1 MSIIKRL
8 TLIGLTLFAVGC
20 AAEPP
25 EPAGPFEPAQITPA
39 EVQARLAKGEKLVV
53 ADVRSKR
60 SYSKEH
66 IDGAVALPVAE
77 LSKDVKPGLPKDAWV
92 VLYCT

>member
-1 MSIIKRL
+1 MSTLKRL

-20 AAEPP
+20 AAK
-25 EPAGPFEPAQITPA
+25 PAGPFEPAQITPA
-39 EVQARLAKGEKLVV
+39 EVQARLAKGEKIIV

-77 LSKDVKPGLPKDAWV
+77 LSKDQKPGLPKDAWV